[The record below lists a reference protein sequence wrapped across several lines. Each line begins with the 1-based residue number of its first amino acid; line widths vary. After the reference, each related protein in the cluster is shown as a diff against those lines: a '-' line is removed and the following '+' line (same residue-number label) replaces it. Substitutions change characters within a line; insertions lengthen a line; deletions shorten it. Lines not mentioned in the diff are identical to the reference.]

1 MAPVTA
7 YTYSTMAGFCEILAG
22 HLKGK
27 QSLRLWLPEAVPV
40 PAQTAEEDNVYD
52 KETDT
57 GDAEAEEVKKT
68 ADKKEAPATEK
79 IDVKDVVGSDQPSDE
94 KRDE

>member
-1 MAPVTA
+1 MAPE
-7 YTYSTMAGFCEILAG
+7 S
-22 HLKGK
+22 
-27 QSLRLWLPEAVPV
+27 VPV
-40 PAQTAEEDNVYD
+40 PAQTAEEDNVDD

-57 GDAEAEEVKKT
+57 GDAEAEEGKET
-68 ADKKEAPATEK
+68 ADKKEAPSTEK